1 MKLKASYETETYI
14 SEGGYYVIKQTD
26 NIHDEESVIK
36 LSPAQLKELIPDM
49 TAHYVNSNWWGAENE
64 D

>member
-1 MKLKASYETETYI
+1 MKLKAVYETEAYV

-26 NIHDEESVIK
+26 QFYGEESVIL
-36 LSPAQLKELIPDM
+36 LSPSQLKELIADM
-49 TAHYVNSNWWGAENE
+49 TEHYVNSSWWGAQNE

>member
-1 MKLKASYETETYI
+1 MKLKAVYETETYI

-26 NIHDEESVIK
+26 NIYDEESVIK
-36 LSPAQLKELIPDM
+36 LSPAQLKELIADM